1 MFIAWDEDNAFQG
14 RDFPLTMRHNDNVLM
29 RKAMQVPELRAAYYA
44 ALGEAVASANEPTG
58 PAAMPWFEFE
68 ARRQGDLIYEAFRE
82 DPVKPYSFEQHEAA
96 RAHMINVAQTRAAYV
111 QQQLSSAQTLR
122 RP

>member
-1 MFIAWDEDNAFQG
+1 
-14 RDFPLTMRHNDNVLM
+14 
-29 RKAMQVPELRAAYYA
+29 
-44 ALGEAVASANEPTG
+44 
-58 PAAMPWFEFE
+58 MPWFEFE

-111 QQQLSSAQTLR
+111 QQQLSSVADPSPTVTRHIVCPALVR
-122 RP
+122 SAGSRGNLAKS